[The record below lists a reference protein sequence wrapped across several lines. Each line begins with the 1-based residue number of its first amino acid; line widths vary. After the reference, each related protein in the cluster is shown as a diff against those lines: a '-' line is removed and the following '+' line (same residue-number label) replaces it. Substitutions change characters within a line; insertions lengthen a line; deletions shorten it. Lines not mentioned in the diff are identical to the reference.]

1 MLQKLRQFS
10 KSWISS
16 LFLGILS
23 LAFVS
28 WGVGDILQG
37 HTDTA
42 VIRVGKTAVDQTDF
56 QRDYNNYLRNLGA
69 QRGGTISPET
79 AKREHI
85 PDTLVQQTVLST
97 ALDNV
102 VKHLELTASDS
113 LVMTRIRAMPQFA
126 GLNGAFDR
134 NAFQQLIERY
144 GYTEKS
150 FIEQVRA
157 DFARAQLETAVEGGF
172 TMPVGYARAI
182 MAFASEQRAADYVVV
197 NDSGLAPIA
206 APSDAVLTA
215 YARTHVGSYST
226 PEYRD
231 VTFAKLSP
239 EDIAASLNVTDAQ
252 IKRAYDARHEQY
264 VIAEKRSVERLT
276 FPDQKAAAEAKAK
289 IDAGQSFADAA
300 KSRGFA
306 QKDITLGDVVAAD
319 LDKGEAK
326 EVFAV
331 KDGGVTAPVKSTFGW
346 NIYHVT
352 KIIPGKVT
360 PIEQAHD
367 ELKAQV
373 QKELARAKL
382 DDVSNAYTD
391 AVTSGL
397 SLAEAAKKAG
407 LTTIH
412 VTAIDR
418 DGLKPD
424 GTKAAAPD
432 DAEFRALIFKSEI
445 GEEGDP
451 VLTKAGTLYVIQV
464 NGTVPPKLKPLDQVR
479 DKVLAAWTAEE
490 RAKLLRQRVGQL
502 VAQANRSGSLDAAAK
517 SVGASVQHSK
527 VMTRQTADAT
537 FSADTIRTFFAA
549 APGATV
555 YGTLPAGGG
564 YVIARVTAVA
574 HRLPPENSPD
584 TMRAVM
590 AFSQSMGSDLT
601 TSFAYAARD
610 KQGVKINQKLL
621 DSTVGKGEGS

>member
-69 QRGGTISPET
+69 QRGGAISPET

-85 PDTLVQQTVLST
+85 PDTLVQQTVLTT

-102 VKHLELTASDS
+102 VKRLELTASDS
-113 LVMTRIRAMPQFA
+113 LVMTRIRAMQQFA
-126 GLNGAFDR
+126 GINGAFDR
-134 NAFQQLIERY
+134 NVFQQLIERY
-144 GYTEKS
+144 NYTEKS

-231 VTFAKLSP
+231 VTFAKLAP
-239 EDIAASLNVTDAQ
+239 EDVAATLNVTDAQ

-306 QKDITLGDVVAAD
+306 EKDISLGDVVAAD
-319 LDKGEAK
+319 LDKAEATA
-326 EVFAV
+326 VFAV

-367 ELKAQV
+367 ELKALV

-397 SLAEAAKKAG
+397 SLTEAAKKAG

-412 VTAIDR
+412 VASIDR
-418 DGLKPD
+418 DGLKAD
-424 GTKAAAPD
+424 GTKADAPD

-464 NGTVPPKLKPLDQVR
+464 NGTVPPKLRPLDQVR

-490 RAKLLRQRVGQL
+490 RA
-502 VAQANRSGSLDAAAK
+502 
-517 SVGASVQHSK
+517 
-527 VMTRQTADAT
+527 
-537 FSADTIRTFFAA
+537 
-549 APGATV
+549 
-555 YGTLPAGGG
+555 
-564 YVIARVTAVA
+564 
-574 HRLPPENSPD
+574 
-584 TMRAVM
+584 
-590 AFSQSMGSDLT
+590 
-601 TSFAYAARD
+601 
-610 KQGVKINQKLL
+610 
-621 DSTVGKGEGS
+621 

>member
-10 KSWISS
+10 KSWVSS

-37 HTDTA
+37 RTDTA
-42 VIRVGKTAVDQTDF
+42 VVRVGKTAVDQADF
-56 QRDYNNYLRNLGA
+56 QRDYSNYLKNLSM
-69 QRGGTISPET
+69 QRGQTISPEM

-85 PDTLVQQTVLST
+85 ADAIVQQTVLTT

-102 VKHLELTASDS
+102 VKKLGLTASDS
-113 LVMTRIRAMPQFA
+113 LVTTRIRSMPQFA
-126 GLNGAFDR
+126 GINGAFDR
-134 NAFQQLIERY
+134 ATFEQLISRF
-144 GYTEKS
+144 GFTEKV
-150 FIEQVRA
+150 FVEQVRA

-172 TMPVGYARAI
+172 TIPTGYARAI
-182 MAFASEQRAADYVVV
+182 MAYASERRAADYIVVTPA
-197 NDSGLAPIA
+197 GLPPVA

-215 YARTHVGSYST
+215 YAKAHAAAYST

-231 VTFAKLSP
+231 VTFAKLAL
-239 EDIAASLNVTDAQ
+239 EDISASLAVTDAQ
-252 IKRAYDARHEQY
+252 IKRVYDARHEQY

-306 QKDITLGDVVAAD
+306 EKDISLGDIVAAD
-319 LDKGEAK
+319 LDKAEAK

-331 KDGGVTAPVKSTFGW
+331 REGGVTAPVKSTFGW
-346 NIYHVT
+346 NIYHVA

-360 PIEQAHD
+360 PMEEVRND
-367 ELKAQV
+367 LTVLV
-373 QKELARAKL
+373 QKELARAKI
-382 DDVSNAYTD
+382 DDASNAYTD

-397 SLAEAAKKAG
+397 SLKEAAQKAG
-407 LTTIH
+407 LKTLH

-424 GTKAAAPD
+424 ATKADAPD
-432 DAEFRALIFKSEI
+432 DAEFRALIFKAEI

-451 VLTKAGTLYVIQV
+451 VLTKAGNLYMIQV
-464 NGTVPPKLKPLDQVR
+464 NGTVPPKLRPLNQVR
-479 DKVLAAWTAEE
+479 DKVLAAWTAEQ
-490 RAKLLRQRVGQL
+490 RAKQLKARVQQM
-502 VAQANRSGSLDAAAK
+502 VAEANKTGSLDGAAK
-517 SVGASVQHSK
+517 LAGVPVQHSK
-527 VMTRQTADAT
+527 ALTRQFADAA
-537 FSADTIRTFFAA
+537 FSANTMRTFFAA

-555 YGTLPAGGG
+555 FGTLPAGEG
-564 YVIARVTAVA
+564 YVVARVTAIA
-574 HRLPPENSPD
+574 HRLPPENSPQS
-584 TMRAVM
+584 MQAVM
-590 AFSQSMGSDLT
+590 SFSQSMGSDLT

-621 DSTVGKGEGS
+621 DSAVGKGEGQ